1 MDQSEVKINIIHAAV
16 GGITETDVTLA
27 AASDAIII
35 GFNVRPTG
43 KTREVAT
50 REKVDIR
57 LYRVIYQAIEDIN
70 AARVGLLSPDIVE
83 EDTGIAE
90 VRETFKVPKVGVVAG
105 CYIVE
110 GEISRDD
117 SVRIVRDG
125 TVVYE
130 GEIESLRRFKD
141 DVKSVAR
148 GYECGIG
155 IAGYQDIKIGRPH
168 RRLSCGRGREN
179 GIIMKQSSSNRRV
192 NEQAREVISEILLFE
207 ISDPR
212 LDMVT
217 ITGVEV
223 SYDRSV
229 ANVYYSTEPS
239 RYTEVAQAFNAAAGR
254 IRSLMAKKLS
264 WRVAPELRFHLDES
278 VDNAQRIA
286 EALSADAA
294 RNANASAEDPAEG

>member
-1 MDQSEVKINIIHAAV
+1 
-16 GGITETDVTLA
+16 
-27 AASDAIII
+27 
-35 GFNVRPTG
+35 
-43 KTREVAT
+43 
-50 REKVDIR
+50 
-57 LYRVIYQAIEDIN
+57 
-70 AARVGLLSPDIVE
+70 
-83 EDTGIAE
+83 
-90 VRETFKVPKVGVVAG
+90 
-105 CYIVE
+105 
-110 GEISRDD
+110 
-117 SVRIVRDG
+117 
-125 TVVYE
+125 
-130 GEIESLRRFKD
+130 
-141 DVKSVAR
+141 
-148 GYECGIG
+148 
-155 IAGYQDIKIGRPH
+155 
-168 RRLSCGRGREN
+168 
-179 GIIMKQSSSNRRV
+179 MKQSSSNRRV

-264 WRVAPELRFHLDES
+264 WHVAPELRFHLDES

-294 RNANASAEDPAEG
+294 RNASARAEDPAEG

>member
-1 MDQSEVKINIIHAAV
+1 
-16 GGITETDVTLA
+16 
-27 AASDAIII
+27 
-35 GFNVRPTG
+35 
-43 KTREVAT
+43 
-50 REKVDIR
+50 
-57 LYRVIYQAIEDIN
+57 
-70 AARVGLLSPDIVE
+70 
-83 EDTGIAE
+83 
-90 VRETFKVPKVGVVAG
+90 
-105 CYIVE
+105 
-110 GEISRDD
+110 
-117 SVRIVRDG
+117 
-125 TVVYE
+125 
-130 GEIESLRRFKD
+130 
-141 DVKSVAR
+141 
-148 GYECGIG
+148 
-155 IAGYQDIKIGRPH
+155 
-168 RRLSCGRGREN
+168 
-179 GIIMKQSSSNRRV
+179 MKQSSSNRRV

-294 RNANASAEDPAEG
+294 RNANARAEDPTEG

>member
-1 MDQSEVKINIIHAAV
+1 
-16 GGITETDVTLA
+16 
-27 AASDAIII
+27 
-35 GFNVRPTG
+35 
-43 KTREVAT
+43 
-50 REKVDIR
+50 
-57 LYRVIYQAIEDIN
+57 
-70 AARVGLLSPDIVE
+70 
-83 EDTGIAE
+83 
-90 VRETFKVPKVGVVAG
+90 
-105 CYIVE
+105 
-110 GEISRDD
+110 
-117 SVRIVRDG
+117 
-125 TVVYE
+125 
-130 GEIESLRRFKD
+130 
-141 DVKSVAR
+141 
-148 GYECGIG
+148 
-155 IAGYQDIKIGRPH
+155 
-168 RRLSCGRGREN
+168 
-179 GIIMKQSSSNRRV
+179 MKQSSSNRRV

-294 RNANASAEDPAEG
+294 RNAIARAEDPAEG

>member
-1 MDQSEVKINIIHAAV
+1 
-16 GGITETDVTLA
+16 
-27 AASDAIII
+27 
-35 GFNVRPTG
+35 
-43 KTREVAT
+43 
-50 REKVDIR
+50 
-57 LYRVIYQAIEDIN
+57 
-70 AARVGLLSPDIVE
+70 
-83 EDTGIAE
+83 
-90 VRETFKVPKVGVVAG
+90 
-105 CYIVE
+105 
-110 GEISRDD
+110 
-117 SVRIVRDG
+117 
-125 TVVYE
+125 
-130 GEIESLRRFKD
+130 
-141 DVKSVAR
+141 
-148 GYECGIG
+148 
-155 IAGYQDIKIGRPH
+155 
-168 RRLSCGRGREN
+168 
-179 GIIMKQSSSNRRV
+179 MKQPSSNRRV

-294 RNANASAEDPAEG
+294 RNASARAEDPAEG

>member
-1 MDQSEVKINIIHAAV
+1 
-16 GGITETDVTLA
+16 
-27 AASDAIII
+27 
-35 GFNVRPTG
+35 
-43 KTREVAT
+43 
-50 REKVDIR
+50 
-57 LYRVIYQAIEDIN
+57 
-70 AARVGLLSPDIVE
+70 
-83 EDTGIAE
+83 
-90 VRETFKVPKVGVVAG
+90 
-105 CYIVE
+105 
-110 GEISRDD
+110 
-117 SVRIVRDG
+117 
-125 TVVYE
+125 
-130 GEIESLRRFKD
+130 
-141 DVKSVAR
+141 
-148 GYECGIG
+148 
-155 IAGYQDIKIGRPH
+155 
-168 RRLSCGRGREN
+168 
-179 GIIMKQSSSNRRV
+179 MKQSSSNRRV

-254 IRSLMAKKLS
+254 IRLLMAKKLS

-294 RNANASAEDPAEG
+294 RNASARAEDPAEG

>member
-1 MDQSEVKINIIHAAV
+1 
-16 GGITETDVTLA
+16 
-27 AASDAIII
+27 
-35 GFNVRPTG
+35 
-43 KTREVAT
+43 
-50 REKVDIR
+50 
-57 LYRVIYQAIEDIN
+57 
-70 AARVGLLSPDIVE
+70 
-83 EDTGIAE
+83 
-90 VRETFKVPKVGVVAG
+90 
-105 CYIVE
+105 
-110 GEISRDD
+110 
-117 SVRIVRDG
+117 
-125 TVVYE
+125 
-130 GEIESLRRFKD
+130 
-141 DVKSVAR
+141 
-148 GYECGIG
+148 
-155 IAGYQDIKIGRPH
+155 
-168 RRLSCGRGREN
+168 
-179 GIIMKQSSSNRRV
+179 MKQSSSNRRV

-212 LDMVT
+212 FDMVT

-294 RNANASAEDPAEG
+294 RNANARAEDPAEG

>member
-1 MDQSEVKINIIHAAV
+1 
-16 GGITETDVTLA
+16 
-27 AASDAIII
+27 
-35 GFNVRPTG
+35 
-43 KTREVAT
+43 
-50 REKVDIR
+50 
-57 LYRVIYQAIEDIN
+57 
-70 AARVGLLSPDIVE
+70 
-83 EDTGIAE
+83 
-90 VRETFKVPKVGVVAG
+90 
-105 CYIVE
+105 
-110 GEISRDD
+110 
-117 SVRIVRDG
+117 
-125 TVVYE
+125 
-130 GEIESLRRFKD
+130 
-141 DVKSVAR
+141 
-148 GYECGIG
+148 
-155 IAGYQDIKIGRPH
+155 
-168 RRLSCGRGREN
+168 
-179 GIIMKQSSSNRRV
+179 MKQSSSNRRV

-264 WRVAPELRFHLDES
+264 WRGAPELRFHLDES

-294 RNANASAEDPAEG
+294 RNASARAEDPAEG

>member
-1 MDQSEVKINIIHAAV
+1 
-16 GGITETDVTLA
+16 
-27 AASDAIII
+27 
-35 GFNVRPTG
+35 
-43 KTREVAT
+43 
-50 REKVDIR
+50 
-57 LYRVIYQAIEDIN
+57 
-70 AARVGLLSPDIVE
+70 
-83 EDTGIAE
+83 
-90 VRETFKVPKVGVVAG
+90 
-105 CYIVE
+105 
-110 GEISRDD
+110 
-117 SVRIVRDG
+117 
-125 TVVYE
+125 
-130 GEIESLRRFKD
+130 
-141 DVKSVAR
+141 
-148 GYECGIG
+148 
-155 IAGYQDIKIGRPH
+155 
-168 RRLSCGRGREN
+168 
-179 GIIMKQSSSNRRV
+179 MKQSSSNRRV

-239 RYTEVAQAFNAAAGR
+239 RYTEVTQAFNAAAGR

-294 RNANASAEDPAEG
+294 RNASARAEDPAEG

>member
-1 MDQSEVKINIIHAAV
+1 
-16 GGITETDVTLA
+16 
-27 AASDAIII
+27 
-35 GFNVRPTG
+35 
-43 KTREVAT
+43 
-50 REKVDIR
+50 
-57 LYRVIYQAIEDIN
+57 
-70 AARVGLLSPDIVE
+70 
-83 EDTGIAE
+83 
-90 VRETFKVPKVGVVAG
+90 
-105 CYIVE
+105 
-110 GEISRDD
+110 
-117 SVRIVRDG
+117 
-125 TVVYE
+125 
-130 GEIESLRRFKD
+130 
-141 DVKSVAR
+141 
-148 GYECGIG
+148 
-155 IAGYQDIKIGRPH
+155 
-168 RRLSCGRGREN
+168 
-179 GIIMKQSSSNRRV
+179 MKQSSSNRRV

-254 IRSLMAKKLS
+254 IRSLMAKKLF

-294 RNANASAEDPAEG
+294 RNASARAEDPAEG

>member
-1 MDQSEVKINIIHAAV
+1 
-16 GGITETDVTLA
+16 
-27 AASDAIII
+27 
-35 GFNVRPTG
+35 
-43 KTREVAT
+43 
-50 REKVDIR
+50 
-57 LYRVIYQAIEDIN
+57 
-70 AARVGLLSPDIVE
+70 
-83 EDTGIAE
+83 
-90 VRETFKVPKVGVVAG
+90 
-105 CYIVE
+105 
-110 GEISRDD
+110 
-117 SVRIVRDG
+117 
-125 TVVYE
+125 
-130 GEIESLRRFKD
+130 
-141 DVKSVAR
+141 
-148 GYECGIG
+148 
-155 IAGYQDIKIGRPH
+155 
-168 RRLSCGRGREN
+168 
-179 GIIMKQSSSNRRV
+179 MKQSSSNRRV
-192 NEQAREVISEILLFE
+192 NEQSREVISEILLFE

-294 RNANASAEDPAEG
+294 RNASARAEDPAEG

>member
-1 MDQSEVKINIIHAAV
+1 
-16 GGITETDVTLA
+16 
-27 AASDAIII
+27 
-35 GFNVRPTG
+35 
-43 KTREVAT
+43 
-50 REKVDIR
+50 
-57 LYRVIYQAIEDIN
+57 
-70 AARVGLLSPDIVE
+70 
-83 EDTGIAE
+83 
-90 VRETFKVPKVGVVAG
+90 
-105 CYIVE
+105 
-110 GEISRDD
+110 
-117 SVRIVRDG
+117 
-125 TVVYE
+125 
-130 GEIESLRRFKD
+130 
-141 DVKSVAR
+141 
-148 GYECGIG
+148 
-155 IAGYQDIKIGRPH
+155 
-168 RRLSCGRGREN
+168 
-179 GIIMKQSSSNRRV
+179 MKQSSSNRRV

-286 EALSADAA
+286 EALSADAT
-294 RNANASAEDPAEG
+294 RNASARAEDPAEG

>member
-1 MDQSEVKINIIHAAV
+1 
-16 GGITETDVTLA
+16 
-27 AASDAIII
+27 
-35 GFNVRPTG
+35 
-43 KTREVAT
+43 
-50 REKVDIR
+50 
-57 LYRVIYQAIEDIN
+57 
-70 AARVGLLSPDIVE
+70 
-83 EDTGIAE
+83 
-90 VRETFKVPKVGVVAG
+90 
-105 CYIVE
+105 
-110 GEISRDD
+110 
-117 SVRIVRDG
+117 
-125 TVVYE
+125 
-130 GEIESLRRFKD
+130 
-141 DVKSVAR
+141 
-148 GYECGIG
+148 
-155 IAGYQDIKIGRPH
+155 
-168 RRLSCGRGREN
+168 
-179 GIIMKQSSSNRRV
+179 MKQSSSNRRV

-212 LDMVT
+212 LEMVT

-294 RNANASAEDPAEG
+294 RNASARAEDPAEG

>member
-1 MDQSEVKINIIHAAV
+1 
-16 GGITETDVTLA
+16 
-27 AASDAIII
+27 
-35 GFNVRPTG
+35 
-43 KTREVAT
+43 
-50 REKVDIR
+50 
-57 LYRVIYQAIEDIN
+57 
-70 AARVGLLSPDIVE
+70 
-83 EDTGIAE
+83 
-90 VRETFKVPKVGVVAG
+90 
-105 CYIVE
+105 
-110 GEISRDD
+110 
-117 SVRIVRDG
+117 
-125 TVVYE
+125 
-130 GEIESLRRFKD
+130 
-141 DVKSVAR
+141 
-148 GYECGIG
+148 
-155 IAGYQDIKIGRPH
+155 
-168 RRLSCGRGREN
+168 
-179 GIIMKQSSSNRRV
+179 MKQSSSNRRV

-286 EALSADAA
+286 EVLKGDAA
-294 RNANASAEDPAEG
+294 RNASARAEDPAEG

>member
-1 MDQSEVKINIIHAAV
+1 M
-16 GGITETDVTLA
+16 
-27 AASDAIII
+27 
-35 GFNVRPTG
+35 
-43 KTREVAT
+43 
-50 REKVDIR
+50 
-57 LYRVIYQAIEDIN
+57 
-70 AARVGLLSPDIVE
+70 
-83 EDTGIAE
+83 
-90 VRETFKVPKVGVVAG
+90 
-105 CYIVE
+105 
-110 GEISRDD
+110 
-117 SVRIVRDG
+117 
-125 TVVYE
+125 
-130 GEIESLRRFKD
+130 
-141 DVKSVAR
+141 
-148 GYECGIG
+148 
-155 IAGYQDIKIGRPH
+155 
-168 RRLSCGRGREN
+168 
-179 GIIMKQSSSNRRV
+179 IMKQSSSNRRV

-294 RNANASAEDPAEG
+294 RNASARAEDPAEG

>member
-1 MDQSEVKINIIHAAV
+1 
-16 GGITETDVTLA
+16 
-27 AASDAIII
+27 
-35 GFNVRPTG
+35 
-43 KTREVAT
+43 
-50 REKVDIR
+50 
-57 LYRVIYQAIEDIN
+57 
-70 AARVGLLSPDIVE
+70 
-83 EDTGIAE
+83 
-90 VRETFKVPKVGVVAG
+90 
-105 CYIVE
+105 
-110 GEISRDD
+110 
-117 SVRIVRDG
+117 
-125 TVVYE
+125 
-130 GEIESLRRFKD
+130 
-141 DVKSVAR
+141 
-148 GYECGIG
+148 
-155 IAGYQDIKIGRPH
+155 
-168 RRLSCGRGREN
+168 
-179 GIIMKQSSSNRRV
+179 MKQSSSNRRV
-192 NEQAREVISEILLFE
+192 NEQAREVISETLLFE

-294 RNANASAEDPAEG
+294 RNASARAEDPAEG

>member
-1 MDQSEVKINIIHAAV
+1 
-16 GGITETDVTLA
+16 
-27 AASDAIII
+27 
-35 GFNVRPTG
+35 
-43 KTREVAT
+43 
-50 REKVDIR
+50 
-57 LYRVIYQAIEDIN
+57 
-70 AARVGLLSPDIVE
+70 
-83 EDTGIAE
+83 
-90 VRETFKVPKVGVVAG
+90 
-105 CYIVE
+105 
-110 GEISRDD
+110 
-117 SVRIVRDG
+117 
-125 TVVYE
+125 
-130 GEIESLRRFKD
+130 
-141 DVKSVAR
+141 
-148 GYECGIG
+148 
-155 IAGYQDIKIGRPH
+155 
-168 RRLSCGRGREN
+168 
-179 GIIMKQSSSNRRV
+179 MKQSSSNRRV
-192 NEQAREVISEILLFE
+192 NEHAREVISEILLFE

-294 RNANASAEDPAEG
+294 RNASARAEDPAEG

>member
-1 MDQSEVKINIIHAAV
+1 
-16 GGITETDVTLA
+16 
-27 AASDAIII
+27 
-35 GFNVRPTG
+35 
-43 KTREVAT
+43 
-50 REKVDIR
+50 
-57 LYRVIYQAIEDIN
+57 
-70 AARVGLLSPDIVE
+70 
-83 EDTGIAE
+83 
-90 VRETFKVPKVGVVAG
+90 
-105 CYIVE
+105 
-110 GEISRDD
+110 
-117 SVRIVRDG
+117 
-125 TVVYE
+125 
-130 GEIESLRRFKD
+130 
-141 DVKSVAR
+141 
-148 GYECGIG
+148 
-155 IAGYQDIKIGRPH
+155 
-168 RRLSCGRGREN
+168 
-179 GIIMKQSSSNRRV
+179 MKQSSSNRRV

-286 EALSADAA
+286 EALSADTA
-294 RNANASAEDPAEG
+294 RNASARAEDPAEG

>member
-1 MDQSEVKINIIHAAV
+1 
-16 GGITETDVTLA
+16 
-27 AASDAIII
+27 
-35 GFNVRPTG
+35 
-43 KTREVAT
+43 
-50 REKVDIR
+50 
-57 LYRVIYQAIEDIN
+57 
-70 AARVGLLSPDIVE
+70 
-83 EDTGIAE
+83 
-90 VRETFKVPKVGVVAG
+90 
-105 CYIVE
+105 
-110 GEISRDD
+110 
-117 SVRIVRDG
+117 
-125 TVVYE
+125 
-130 GEIESLRRFKD
+130 
-141 DVKSVAR
+141 
-148 GYECGIG
+148 
-155 IAGYQDIKIGRPH
+155 
-168 RRLSCGRGREN
+168 
-179 GIIMKQSSSNRRV
+179 MKQSSSNRRV

-294 RNANASAEDPAEG
+294 RNVTARAEDPAEG

>member
-1 MDQSEVKINIIHAAV
+1 
-16 GGITETDVTLA
+16 
-27 AASDAIII
+27 
-35 GFNVRPTG
+35 
-43 KTREVAT
+43 
-50 REKVDIR
+50 
-57 LYRVIYQAIEDIN
+57 
-70 AARVGLLSPDIVE
+70 
-83 EDTGIAE
+83 
-90 VRETFKVPKVGVVAG
+90 
-105 CYIVE
+105 
-110 GEISRDD
+110 
-117 SVRIVRDG
+117 
-125 TVVYE
+125 
-130 GEIESLRRFKD
+130 
-141 DVKSVAR
+141 
-148 GYECGIG
+148 
-155 IAGYQDIKIGRPH
+155 
-168 RRLSCGRGREN
+168 
-179 GIIMKQSSSNRRV
+179 MKQSSSNRRV
-192 NEQAREVISEILLFE
+192 NEQAHEVISEILLFE

-294 RNANASAEDPAEG
+294 RNASARAEDPAEG

>member
-1 MDQSEVKINIIHAAV
+1 
-16 GGITETDVTLA
+16 
-27 AASDAIII
+27 
-35 GFNVRPTG
+35 
-43 KTREVAT
+43 
-50 REKVDIR
+50 
-57 LYRVIYQAIEDIN
+57 
-70 AARVGLLSPDIVE
+70 
-83 EDTGIAE
+83 
-90 VRETFKVPKVGVVAG
+90 
-105 CYIVE
+105 
-110 GEISRDD
+110 
-117 SVRIVRDG
+117 
-125 TVVYE
+125 
-130 GEIESLRRFKD
+130 
-141 DVKSVAR
+141 
-148 GYECGIG
+148 
-155 IAGYQDIKIGRPH
+155 
-168 RRLSCGRGREN
+168 
-179 GIIMKQSSSNRRV
+179 MKQSSSNRRV

-294 RNANASAEDPAEG
+294 RNANASAEGPAEG

>member
-1 MDQSEVKINIIHAAV
+1 
-16 GGITETDVTLA
+16 
-27 AASDAIII
+27 
-35 GFNVRPTG
+35 
-43 KTREVAT
+43 
-50 REKVDIR
+50 
-57 LYRVIYQAIEDIN
+57 
-70 AARVGLLSPDIVE
+70 
-83 EDTGIAE
+83 
-90 VRETFKVPKVGVVAG
+90 
-105 CYIVE
+105 
-110 GEISRDD
+110 
-117 SVRIVRDG
+117 
-125 TVVYE
+125 
-130 GEIESLRRFKD
+130 
-141 DVKSVAR
+141 
-148 GYECGIG
+148 
-155 IAGYQDIKIGRPH
+155 
-168 RRLSCGRGREN
+168 
-179 GIIMKQSSSNRRV
+179 MKQSSSNRRV

-239 RYTEVAQAFNAAAGR
+239 RYMEVAQAFNAAAGR

-294 RNANASAEDPAEG
+294 RNASASAEDPAEG

>member
-1 MDQSEVKINIIHAAV
+1 
-16 GGITETDVTLA
+16 
-27 AASDAIII
+27 
-35 GFNVRPTG
+35 
-43 KTREVAT
+43 
-50 REKVDIR
+50 
-57 LYRVIYQAIEDIN
+57 
-70 AARVGLLSPDIVE
+70 
-83 EDTGIAE
+83 
-90 VRETFKVPKVGVVAG
+90 
-105 CYIVE
+105 
-110 GEISRDD
+110 
-117 SVRIVRDG
+117 
-125 TVVYE
+125 
-130 GEIESLRRFKD
+130 
-141 DVKSVAR
+141 
-148 GYECGIG
+148 
-155 IAGYQDIKIGRPH
+155 
-168 RRLSCGRGREN
+168 
-179 GIIMKQSSSNRRV
+179 MKQSSSNRRV

-294 RNANASAEDPAEG
+294 RNPRARAEDPAEG

>member
-1 MDQSEVKINIIHAAV
+1 
-16 GGITETDVTLA
+16 
-27 AASDAIII
+27 
-35 GFNVRPTG
+35 
-43 KTREVAT
+43 
-50 REKVDIR
+50 
-57 LYRVIYQAIEDIN
+57 
-70 AARVGLLSPDIVE
+70 
-83 EDTGIAE
+83 
-90 VRETFKVPKVGVVAG
+90 
-105 CYIVE
+105 
-110 GEISRDD
+110 
-117 SVRIVRDG
+117 
-125 TVVYE
+125 
-130 GEIESLRRFKD
+130 
-141 DVKSVAR
+141 
-148 GYECGIG
+148 
-155 IAGYQDIKIGRPH
+155 
-168 RRLSCGRGREN
+168 
-179 GIIMKQSSSNRRV
+179 MKQSSSNRRV

-207 ISDPR
+207 ISDAR

-294 RNANASAEDPAEG
+294 RNANARAEDPAEG

>member
-1 MDQSEVKINIIHAAV
+1 
-16 GGITETDVTLA
+16 
-27 AASDAIII
+27 
-35 GFNVRPTG
+35 
-43 KTREVAT
+43 
-50 REKVDIR
+50 
-57 LYRVIYQAIEDIN
+57 
-70 AARVGLLSPDIVE
+70 
-83 EDTGIAE
+83 
-90 VRETFKVPKVGVVAG
+90 
-105 CYIVE
+105 
-110 GEISRDD
+110 
-117 SVRIVRDG
+117 
-125 TVVYE
+125 
-130 GEIESLRRFKD
+130 
-141 DVKSVAR
+141 
-148 GYECGIG
+148 
-155 IAGYQDIKIGRPH
+155 
-168 RRLSCGRGREN
+168 
-179 GIIMKQSSSNRRV
+179 MKQSSSNRRV
-192 NEQAREVISEILLFE
+192 IEQAREVISEILLFE

-294 RNANASAEDPAEG
+294 RNASARAEDPAEG